1 MPLKDVPQTAQGA
14 SAAEGAAAPVAHRN
28 PAARAGILLCV
39 AALAAALVAGAA
51 AVRPPDADATTLRGF
66 QVRVLSISQAV
77 AENRTDGA
85 LAALQGLEKDLN
97 DAAAT
102 GRLSAARYR
111 GIASAL
117 EAVRADLA
125 TQVAAAAPVAEAG
138 APAPAQAADT
148 SPQEPQPQEA
158 AVPAVAPAP
167 AQAPAESS
175 DPGSSL
181 PGKAKEDK
189 GKGRGQGKP

>member
-1 MPLKDVPQTAQGA
+1 M
-14 SAAEGAAAPVAHRN
+14 AHRN
-28 PAARAGILLCV
+28 PAVRAAILLCV

-138 APAPAQAADT
+138 APAPAQADT
-148 SPQEPQPQEA
+148 SPPEPQPQEA
-158 AVPAVAPAP
+158 AIPAVAPAP

-181 PGKAKEDK
+181 PGKAREDK